1 LANKKHG
8 TWAALFKGLRIILA
22 ASAPSPVSAM
32 VGSAAPNAGGAA
44 VTRKSVKILALPA
57 APSQNPSYALAH
69 IGRIDIDRRTGA
81 R

>member
-1 LANKKHG
+1 
-8 TWAALFKGLRIILA
+8 
-22 ASAPSPVSAM
+22 M